1 MSEEINL
8 NQIEELAA
16 LPADVASGFA
26 YVSAKNGELVLG
38 EARTFNNSRVELG
51 PGSEYRLP
59 KGYYLENNVIVTA
72 STANSTSATATAA
85 DIMLGKT
92 AWVNGVKI
100 TGTARGFANLAQST
114 ATSGDILKSKTAY
127 NSNGDQLVGTIET
140 YKADGSPVVVDKGSG
155 SNVLVGYQDIWFG
168 GKFKTLKFKPGYY
181 PSLSVSIP
189 DIIATETTAT
199 MDDVLEGKTFI
210 SKDPDSNRIVD
221 RYFGRLNLTEKI
233 KETIKANTNFTADDL
248 LATKKGYNRDGNV
261 VTGTIQNVTN
271 TSAIVLGDSNNSY
284 TIPKGFHDGT
294 GKVIYNPATTA
305 PTTATADNI
314 ILGKT
319 AIGKNGEF
327 VTGTIL
333 NKGNV
338 HVDFGPADSGY
349 IPTYSAYKVYYESIV
364 INDKYAEFFE
374 SLDEVSE
381 DLVPSGMVFTDTTMG
396 LKVGRAA
403 KYTNRPEVILDGT
416 NKIYTIPKGFHDG
429 NGIVKLKLS
438 RSFLVDPSRYTDCT
452 PENTP
457 VNQIY
462 FNQDGEMKTG
472 KLSLATYESHP
483 SGKKYT
489 YTSGTNIEII
499 LNDAADMNRAIT
511 FSERNE
517 HGSGTSSQQN
527 DLFMLG
533 KLTNKKIFPY
543 ESASQYNKDNLEG
556 GYTVFAIP
564 TDVEQWGYRSYDFNK
579 TPHIV
584 YQPESANSIIRPNV
598 LNAKVASGTPWFSN
612 MLVRCINT
620 NQNPII
626 DDIVIKLYRF
636 TSANPDDTHRVCN
649 YEFSIPYIPQDNVN
663 PEYLKTCMEAT
674 TVLHDGL
681 EYNSRADAENYK
693 IYAVFSAP
701 FRVDLQHYKDSVR
714 DPYIGGNFSITFH
727 IYNKR
732 TNDYTY
738 ERDPACI
745 NDYVIRQLGWW
756 LDLSGKNPI
765 HVLPIDISFRN
776 IHMQ

>member
-72 STANSTSATATAA
+72 SAANSTSATATAA

-181 PSLSVSIP
+181 PNLSVSIP

-221 RYFGRLNLTEKI
+221 RYFGRLNLAEKI

-294 GKVIYNPATTA
+294 GKVIYNPATTT

-349 IPTYSAYKVYYESIV
+349 SPTYSAYKVYYESIV
-364 INDKYAEFFE
+364 INDKYVEFFE

-403 KYTNRPEVILDGT
+403 KYTNRPEVILNGT
-416 NKIYTIPKGFHDG
+416 NKTYTIPKGFHDG
-429 NGIVKLKLS
+429 NGIVKLKLEKT
-438 RSFLVDPSRYTDCT
+438 LLAEPEKYKDCT

-472 KLSLATYESHP
+472 RLSLATYESHP
-483 SGKKYT
+483 SGRSYL
-489 YTSGTNIEII
+489 YIEPPLGSLIS
-499 LNDAADMNRAIT
+499 LNDSNQMNRWI
-511 FSERNE
+511 S
-517 HGSGTSSQQN
+517 
-527 DLFMLG
+527 FMTRYPENSDSLSKLKTLNTLG
-533 KLTNKKIFPY
+533 MMNAFNRKFPQIG
-543 ESASQYNKDNLEG
+543 SASQYNKDNSEE

-579 TPHIV
+579 
-584 YQPESANSIIRPNV
+584 QQSIIYKIEPTNSVIKPNA
-598 LNAKVASGTPWFSN
+598 LNTKIASGTPWFSN
-612 MLVRCINT
+612 MLVECINSHKT
-620 NQNPII
+620 PII
-626 DDIVIKLYRF
+626 DDIVIKIRKITNVDKF
-636 TSANPDDTHRVCN
+636 EGDCI

-663 PEYLKTCMEAT
+663 LDYLKKCMEAT

-681 EYNSRADAENYK
+681 VYNSSADVDNYK
-693 IYAVFSAP
+693 IYATFSEP
-701 FRVDLQHYKDSVR
+701 FIVNLYHFKGFSTYT
-714 DPYIGGNFSITFH
+714 GGNFSITFH
-727 IYNKR
+727 VYNKR

-738 ERDPACI
+738 ERDPAFKT
-745 NDYVIRQLGWW
+745 DYVMRQLGFWINSSTENNAPQ
-756 LDLSGKNPI
+756 DIIPI
-765 HVLPIDISFRN
+765 EISFRN
-776 IHMQ
+776 IHM

>member
-92 AWVNGVKI
+92 AWVNGVKV

-127 NSNGDQLVGTIET
+127 NSNGDQLVGTIDSRAFGYSIEIDSDYNYSDYDNYT
-140 YKADGSPVVVDKGSG
+140 ESIRYFGPRK
-155 SNVLVGYQDIWFG
+155 LV
-168 GKFKTLKFKPGYY
+168 KFKPGYY
-181 PSLSVSIP
+181 PSLTFKLP
-189 DIIATETTAT
+189 DLSKTTAGAGDILRGKSAVYRVDNRT
-199 MDDVLEGKTFI
+199 FELREGTLDI
-210 SKDPDSNRIVD
+210 NQ
-221 RYFGRLNLTEKI
+221 KI
-233 KETIKANTNFTADDL
+233 KDNVKANTTLIAEDL

-261 VTGTIQNVTN
+261 VTGTMQNVTN

-284 TIPKGFHDGT
+284 TIPKGYHDGT

-338 HVDFGPADSGY
+338 HVDFGPEDSGY
-349 IPTYSAYKVYYESIV
+349 SPTYSAYKVYYESIT

-374 SLDEVSE
+374 ALDEVPE
-381 DLVPSGMVFTDTTMG
+381 DMVPSPMRFTDTTMG
-396 LKVGRAA
+396 FKVGKAT
-403 KYTNRPEVILDGT
+403 KYTNQPETILNGT
-416 NKIYTIPKGFHDG
+416 NKTYTIPKGFHDG

-438 RSFLVDPSRYTDCT
+438 RSFLVDPSRYIDCT

-462 FNQDGEMKTG
+462 FNQEGEMKTG
-472 KLSLATYESHP
+472 KLSLSTYESHP

-489 YTSGTNIEII
+489 YTDGTNIEII

-517 HGSGTSSQQN
+517 HGSGISSQQN

-584 YQPESANSIIRPNV
+584 YKPEAANSIIRPNV
-598 LNAKVASGTPWFSN
+598 LNAKIESGTPWFSN
-612 MLVRCINT
+612 MLVRCINSNKT
-620 NQNPII
+620 PII

-663 PEYLKTCMEAT
+663 TEYLKKCMEAT

-727 IYNKR
+727 VYNKR
-732 TNDYTY
+732 TNNYTY
-738 ERDPACI
+738 ERDPAFI
-745 NDYVIRQLGWW
+745 NDYVMRQLGWW

>member
-221 RYFGRLNLTEKI
+221 RYFGRLNLAEKV
-233 KETIKANTNFTADDL
+233 KETIKANTNFTAEDL

-261 VTGTIQNVTN
+261 VTGRMQNVTN

-284 TIPKGFHDGT
+284 TIPKGYHDGT
-294 GKVIYNPATTA
+294 GKVIYNSATTA
-305 PTTATADNI
+305 QLTATADNLI
-314 ILGKT
+314 YGKT
-319 AIGKNGEF
+319 AIGKNGERI
-327 VTGTIL
+327 TGTII
-333 NKGNV
+333 NKGSV
-338 HVDFGPADSGY
+338 HVDFGPGSEYVKSYRAFD
-349 IPTYSAYKVYYESIV
+349 AYFMQIEIYDY
-364 INDKYAEFFE
+364 YAEFFKKL
-374 SLDEVSE
+374 STLSE
-381 DLVPSGMVFTDTTMG
+381 DVVPTGIKFTDKTST
-396 LKVGRAA
+396 LKVGKAA
-403 KYTNRPEVILDGT
+403 LYNNQPEVILNGT
-416 NKIYTIPKGFHDG
+416 NKMYTIPKGFHDG
-429 NGIVKLKLS
+429 NGVVKLKLEKTA
-438 RSFLVDPSRYTDCT
+438 LPEPEKYKDCT

-489 YTSGTNIEII
+489 YTEGIDIEIVLNDNIE
-499 LNDAADMNRAIT
+499 MNRVIS
-511 FSERNE
+511 FSGRTNREII
-517 HGSGTSSQQN
+517 SQQTK
-527 DLFMLG
+527 LCSLG
-533 KLTNKKIFPY
+533 SSTNKKIPPADPY
-543 ESASQYNKDNLEG
+543 FQYNKDNSETL
-556 GYTVFAIP
+556 YTIFAIP
-564 TDVEQWGYRSYDFNK
+564 TDVEQWGYKTFDPDK
-579 TPHIV
+579 TPHIT
-584 YQPESANSIIRPNV
+584 YMPKSEDLSIRPKD
-598 LNAKVASGTPWFSN
+598 LYTKTPSGTPWFSN
-612 MLVRCINT
+612 MLAECVHSNK
-620 NQNPII
+620 QPII
-626 DDIVIKLYRF
+626 DDIVFKLQAF
-636 TSANPDDTHRVCN
+636 KSNNPDATSTICK
-649 YEFSIPYIPQDNVN
+649 YEFSIPYIPQNDVDT
-663 PEYLKTCMEAT
+663 EYLKKCMEAT

-681 EYNSRADAENYK
+681 EYNSKADADNYK
-693 IYAVFSAP
+693 IYAVFSSP
-701 FRVDLQHYKDSVR
+701 YTVELQHYKTSMRNVFV
-714 DPYIGGNFSITFH
+714 GGNFSITFH
-727 IYNKR
+727 VYNKR
-732 TNDYTY
+732 TNNYTY
-738 ERDPACI
+738 ERDPAAL
-745 NDYVIRQLGWW
+745 NDYVIRQLGVWF
-756 LDLSGKNPI
+756 DISGNDPI
-765 HVLPIDISFRN
+765 HILPVSISFRN

>member
-140 YKADGSPVVVDKGSG
+140 YKADGTPVVVDKGSG

-181 PSLSVSIP
+181 PNLSVSIP

-221 RYFGRLNLTEKI
+221 RYYGRLNLTEKI
-233 KETIKANTNFTADDL
+233 KETIKTNTNFTADDL

-349 IPTYSAYKVYYESIV
+349 SPTYSAYKVYYESIV

-374 SLDEVSE
+374 ALDEVPE
-381 DLVPSGMVFTDTTMG
+381 DMVPSPMRFTDTTMG
-396 LKVGRAA
+396 FKVGKAT
-403 KYTNRPEVILDGT
+403 KYTNQPETILNGT
-416 NKIYTIPKGFHDG
+416 NKTYTIPKGFHDG
-429 NGIVKLKLS
+429 NGVVKLKLEKTP
-438 RSFLVDPSRYTDCT
+438 LAEPEKYKDCT

-472 KLSLATYESHP
+472 RLSLATYESHP
-483 SGKKYT
+483 SGRSYL
-489 YTSGTNIEII
+489 YIEPPLGSHIS
-499 LNDAADMNRAIT
+499 LNDSNQMNRWI
-511 FSERNE
+511 S
-517 HGSGTSSQQN
+517 
-527 DLFMLG
+527 FMTRYPENSDSLSKLKTLNTLG
-533 KLTNKKIFPY
+533 MMNAFNRKFPQI
-543 ESASQYNKDNLEG
+543 ESASQYNKDNSEE

-579 TPHIV
+579 QQSIV
-584 YQPESANSIIRPNV
+584 YKIEPTNSVTKPNV
-598 LNAKVASGTPWFSN
+598 LNTKIASGTPWFSN
-612 MLVRCINT
+612 MLVECINSHKT
-620 NQNPII
+620 PII
-626 DDIVIKLYRF
+626 DDIVIKIRKITNVDKF
-636 TSANPDDTHRVCN
+636 EGDCI

-663 PEYLKTCMEAT
+663 LDYLKKCMDAT

-681 EYNSRADAENYK
+681 VYNSSADVDNYK
-693 IYAVFSAP
+693 IYATFSEP
-701 FRVDLQHYKDSVR
+701 FIVNLYHFKGFSTYT
-714 DPYIGGNFSITFH
+714 GGNFSITFH
-727 IYNKR
+727 VYNKR

-738 ERDPACI
+738 ERDPAFKT
-745 NDYVIRQLGWW
+745 DQVMRQLGFWINSSTENNAPQ
-756 LDLSGKNPI
+756 DIIPI
-765 HVLPIDISFRN
+765 EISFRN
-776 IHMQ
+776 IHM

>member
-1 MSEEINL
+1 MSEEISL

-59 KGYYLENNVIVTA
+59 KGYYLENNVIVTS

-114 ATSGDILKSKTAY
+114 ATPGDILKTKTAY
-127 NSNGDQLVGTIET
+127 NSNGDQLIGTIET
-140 YKADGSPVVVDKGSG
+140 RA
-155 SNVLVGYQDIWFG
+155 NGYAIDIDSAYSYSEWDNYTQNIVFFG
-168 GKFKTLKFKPGYY
+168 PKKQIKFKPGYY
-181 PSLSVSIP
+181 P
-189 DIIATETTAT
+189 
-199 MDDVLEGKTFI
+199 
-210 SKDPDSNRIVD
+210 
-221 RYFGRLNLTEKI
+221 NLTFKLPDLSKVTAGPGDILKGKSTVYRVDNSTVELREGTLDLNQKI
-233 KETIKANTNFTADDL
+233 KEEVKANTTLTAEDL
-248 LATKKGYNRDGNV
+248 LANKKGYNRDGNV

-349 IPTYSAYKVYYESIV
+349 SPTYSAYKVYYESIT

-374 SLDEVSE
+374 ALDEVPE
-381 DLVPSGMVFTDTTMG
+381 DMVPSPMRFTDTTMG
-396 LKVGRAA
+396 FKVGKAT
-403 KYTNRPEVILDGT
+403 KYTNQPETILNGT
-416 NKIYTIPKGFHDG
+416 NKTYTIPKGFHDG
-429 NGIVKLKLS
+429 NGIVKLKLEKTP
-438 RSFLVDPSRYTDCT
+438 LAEPEKYKDCT

-457 VNQIY
+457 INQIY

-483 SGKKYT
+483 SGRSYL
-489 YTSGTNIEII
+489 YIEPPLGSHIS
-499 LNDAADMNRAIT
+499 LNDSNQMNRWI
-511 FSERNE
+511 S
-517 HGSGTSSQQN
+517 
-527 DLFMLG
+527 FMTRYPENSDSLSKLKTLNTLG
-533 KLTNKKIFPY
+533 MMNAFNRKFPQIG
-543 ESASQYNKDNLEG
+543 SASQYNKDNSEE

-579 TPHIV
+579 QQSIV
-584 YQPESANSIIRPNV
+584 YKIEPTNSVIKPNA
-598 LNAKVASGTPWFSN
+598 LNTKIASGTPWFSN
-612 MLVRCINT
+612 MLVECINSHKT
-620 NQNPII
+620 PII
-626 DDIVIKLYRF
+626 DDIVIKIRKITNVDKF
-636 TSANPDDTHRVCN
+636 EGDCI

-663 PEYLKTCMEAT
+663 LDYLKKCMDAT

-681 EYNSRADAENYK
+681 VYNSSADVDNYK
-693 IYAVFSAP
+693 IYATFSEP
-701 FRVDLQHYKDSVR
+701 FIVNLYHFKGFSTYT
-714 DPYIGGNFSITFH
+714 GGNFSITFH
-727 IYNKR
+727 VYNKR

-738 ERDPACI
+738 ERDPAFKT
-745 NDYVIRQLGWW
+745 DYVMRQLGFWINSSTENNAPQ
-756 LDLSGKNPI
+756 DIIPI
-765 HVLPIDISFRN
+765 EISFRN
-776 IHMQ
+776 IHM

>member
-127 NSNGDQLVGTIET
+127 NSNGDRLVGTIET
-140 YKADGSPVVVDKGSG
+140 HNPSGPINIDAGGGSAYLIDY
-155 SNVLVGYQDIWFG
+155 NNIYFG

-181 PSLSVSIP
+181 PNLTLSIP

-221 RYFGRLNLTEKI
+221 RYFGRLNLAEKI

-349 IPTYSAYKVYYESIV
+349 SPTYSAYKVYYESIV

-374 SLDEVSE
+374 ALDEVPE
-381 DLVPSGMVFTDTTMG
+381 DMVPSPMRFTDTKMG
-396 LKVGRAA
+396 FKVGKAT
-403 KYTNRPEVILDGT
+403 KYTNQPETILNGT
-416 NKIYTIPKGFHDG
+416 NKTYTIPKGFHDG
-429 NGIVKLKLS
+429 NGVVKLKLEKTP
-438 RSFLVDPSRYTDCT
+438 LPEPEKYKDCI

-472 KLSLATYESHP
+472 RLSLATYESHP
-483 SGKKYT
+483 SGRSYL
-489 YTSGTNIEII
+489 YIEPPLGSLIS
-499 LNDAADMNRAIT
+499 LNDSNQMNRWI
-511 FSERNE
+511 S
-517 HGSGTSSQQN
+517 
-527 DLFMLG
+527 FMTRYPENSDSLSKLKTLNTLG
-533 KLTNKKIFPY
+533 MMNAFNRKFPQIG
-543 ESASQYNKDNLEG
+543 SASQYNKDNSEE

-579 TPHIV
+579 QQSIV
-584 YQPESANSIIRPNV
+584 YKIEPTNSVIKPNA
-598 LNAKVASGTPWFSN
+598 LNMKIASGTPWFSN
-612 MLVRCINT
+612 MLVECINSHKT
-620 NQNPII
+620 PII
-626 DDIVIKLYRF
+626 DDIVIKIRKITNVDKF
-636 TSANPDDTHRVCN
+636 EGDCI

-663 PEYLKTCMEAT
+663 LDYLKKCMDAT

-681 EYNSRADAENYK
+681 VYNSSADVDNYK
-693 IYAVFSAP
+693 IYATFSEP
-701 FRVDLQHYKDSVR
+701 FIVNLYHFKGFSTYT
-714 DPYIGGNFSITFH
+714 GGNFSITFH
-727 IYNKR
+727 VYNKR

-738 ERDPACI
+738 ERDPAFKT
-745 NDYVIRQLGWW
+745 DYVMRQLGFWINSSTENNAPQ
-756 LDLSGKNPI
+756 DIIPI
-765 HVLPIDISFRN
+765 EISFRN
-776 IHMQ
+776 IHM

>member
-59 KGYYLENNVIVTA
+59 KGYYLENNVIVTS

-140 YKADGSPVVVDKGSG
+140 YKADGTPVVVDKGSG
-155 SNVLVGYQDIWFG
+155 NNVLVGYQDIWFG

-181 PSLSVSIP
+181 PNLSVSIP

-221 RYFGRLNLTEKI
+221 RYYGRLNLAEKV

-294 GKVIYNPATTA
+294 GKVIYNSATTA
-305 PTTATADNI
+305 QLTATADTLI
-314 ILGKT
+314 YGKT
-319 AIGKNGEF
+319 AIGMNGERI
-327 VTGTIL
+327 TGTIR

-338 HVDFGPADSGY
+338 HVDFGPGSEYVKSYLAVD
-349 IPTYSAYKVYYESIV
+349 AYFMQIEIY
-364 INDKYAEFFE
+364 DWYAEFFKK
-374 SLDEVSE
+374 LGTVSE
-381 DLVPSGMVFTDTTMG
+381 DVVPTGIKFTDKTST
-396 LKVGRAA
+396 LKVGKAA
-403 KYTNRPEVILDGT
+403 LYNNQPEVILNGT
-416 NKIYTIPKGFHDG
+416 NKTYTIPKGFHDG
-429 NGIVKLKLS
+429 NGVVKLKLEKTP
-438 RSFLVDPSRYTDCT
+438 LPEPEKYKDCT

-472 KLSLATYESHP
+472 KLSLATYESHQ

-489 YTSGTNIEII
+489 YTEGTDIEIV
-499 LNDAADMNRAIT
+499 LNDNDEMNRIIS
-511 FSERNE
+511 FSGRTDP
-517 HGSGTSSQQN
+517 GTVSRQTKLCS
-527 DLFMLG
+527 LG
-533 KLTNKKIFPY
+533 NLTNKKIPPADPY
-543 ESASQYNKDNLEG
+543 FQYNKDNSETL
-556 GYTVFAIP
+556 YTIFAIP
-564 TDVEQWGYRSYDFNK
+564 TDVEQWGYRTFNPDK
-579 TPHIV
+579 TPHIT
-584 YQPESANSIIRPNV
+584 YMPKSENLHIQPKD
-598 LNAKVASGTPWFSN
+598 LYTKTQSGTPWFSN
-612 MLVRCINT
+612 MLTECVHSNK
-620 NQNPII
+620 QPII
-626 DDIVIKLYRF
+626 DDIVFKLHSF
-636 TSANPDDTHRVCN
+636 TSNNPDATSSICK
-649 YEFSIPYIPQDNVN
+649 YEFSIPYIPQNEVN
-663 PEYLKTCMEAT
+663 AEYLKKCMEAT

-681 EYNSRADAENYK
+681 EYNSKADAENYK
-693 IYAVFSAP
+693 IYAVFSSP
-701 FRVDLQHYKDSVR
+701 YTVELQHYKTSMR
-714 DPYIGGNFSITFH
+714 DVFVGGNFSITFH

-756 LDLSGKNPI
+756 LELSGKTPI
-765 HVLPIDISFRN
+765 HVLPVSISFRN

>member
-72 STANSTSATATAA
+72 STANSTAATATAA

-140 YKADGSPVVVDKGSG
+140 YKANGSPVAVDKGSD
-155 SNVLVGYQDIWFG
+155 SDVLVGYQDIWFG

-181 PSLSVSIP
+181 PNLSVLIP

-221 RYFGRLNLTEKI
+221 RYFGRLNLAEKI

-248 LATKKGYNRDGNV
+248 LATKKGYNRDGNI

-349 IPTYSAYKVYYESIV
+349 SPTYSAYKVYYESIT
-364 INDKYAEFFE
+364 INDKYADFFE
-374 SLDEVSE
+374 ALDEVPE
-381 DLVPSGMVFTDTTMG
+381 DMVPSPMRFTDTTMG
-396 LKVGRAA
+396 FKVGKAT
-403 KYTNRPEVILDGT
+403 KYTNQPETILNGT
-416 NKIYTIPKGFHDG
+416 NKTYTIPKGFHDG
-429 NGIVKLKLS
+429 KGVVKFKLS

-462 FNQDGEMKTG
+462 FNQEGEMKTG

-483 SGKKYT
+483 SSSTEKVYNST
-489 YTSGTNIEII
+489 LADSAAANRVISFMSRYNISG
-499 LNDAADMNRAIT
+499 LGD
-511 FSERNE
+511 
-517 HGSGTSSQQN
+517 GN
-527 DLFMLG
+527 DLGRF
-533 KLTNKKIFPY
+533 KNVAIPINK
-543 ESASQYNKDNLEG
+543 SASQYNKDNSEVP
-556 GYTVFAIP
+556 YTIFAIP
-564 TDVEQWGYRSYDFNK
+564 TDVEQWGYIDNVDEDGEEVTYRLERD
-579 TPHIV
+579 
-584 YQPESANSIIRPNV
+584 NSIIRPNII
-598 LNAKVASGTPWFSN
+598 NAKISTKTPWFSN
-612 MLVRCINT
+612 MLTRYALSNNI
-620 NQNPII
+620 PII
-626 DDIVIKLYRF
+626 DDIVIKFYSGSIADIVGSSNIPR
-636 TSANPDDTHRVCN
+636 DRCI
-649 YEFSIPYIPQDNVN
+649 YEISIPYIPQDNVN
-663 PEYLKTCMEAT
+663 EEYLRKCAEST
-674 TVLHDGL
+674 TVIHDAFR
-681 EYNSRADAENYK
+681 YISQSDAENYK
-693 IYAVFSAP
+693 IFATFSKP
-701 FRVDLQHYKDSVR
+701 YTTKLQDTSSGFN
-714 DPYIGGNFSITFH
+714 PYLGGNFSITFH
-727 IYNKR
+727 VYNKKK
-732 TNDYTY
+732 NNYTY
-738 ERDPACI
+738 ERDI
-745 NDYVIRQLGWW
+745 RFKDDYVMRQLGIWSN
-756 LDLSGKNPI
+756 DSSAATDIIPI
-765 HVLPIDISFRN
+765 SISFRN
-776 IHMQ
+776 IHM

>member
-114 ATSGDILKSKTAY
+114 ATPGDILKTKTAY
-127 NSNGDQLVGTIET
+127 NSNGDQLIGTIET
-140 YKADGSPVVVDKGSG
+140 RA
-155 SNVLVGYQDIWFG
+155 NGYAIDIDSAYSYSEWDNYTQNIVFFG
-168 GKFKTLKFKPGYY
+168 PKKQIKFKPGYY
-181 PSLSVSIP
+181 P
-189 DIIATETTAT
+189 
-199 MDDVLEGKTFI
+199 
-210 SKDPDSNRIVD
+210 
-221 RYFGRLNLTEKI
+221 NLTFKLPDLSKVTAGPGDILKGKSTVYRVDNSTVELREGTLDLNQKI
-233 KETIKANTNFTADDL
+233 KEEVKANTTLTAEDL
-248 LATKKGYNRDGNV
+248 LANKKGYNRDGNV

-349 IPTYSAYKVYYESIV
+349 SPTYSAYKVYYESIT

-374 SLDEVSE
+374 ALDEVPE
-381 DLVPSGMVFTDTTMG
+381 DMVPSPMRFTDTTMG
-396 LKVGRAA
+396 FKVGKAT
-403 KYTNRPEVILDGT
+403 KYTNQPETILNGT
-416 NKIYTIPKGFHDG
+416 NKTYTIPKGFHDG

-483 SGKKYT
+483 SSSTEKVYDST
-489 YTSGTNIEII
+489 LADSAAANRVISFMSRYNI
-499 LNDAADMNRAIT
+499 
-511 FSERNE
+511 
-517 HGSGTSSQQN
+517 SSLGDGN
-527 DLFMLG
+527 DLGRF
-533 KLTNKKIFPY
+533 KNVAIPINK
-543 ESASQYNKDNLEG
+543 SASQYNKDNSEVS
-556 GYTVFAIP
+556 YTIFAIP
-564 TDVEQWGYRSYDFNK
+564 TDVEQWGYIDNVDEDGEEVTYRLERD
-579 TPHIV
+579 
-584 YQPESANSIIRPNV
+584 NSIIRPNTI
-598 LNAKVASGTPWFSN
+598 NAKISTKTPWFSN
-612 MLVRCINT
+612 MLTRYALSNNI
-620 NQNPII
+620 PII
-626 DDIVIKLYRF
+626 DDIVIKFYSGSIADIVGGSNIPKDR
-636 TSANPDDTHRVCN
+636 CI
-649 YEFSIPYIPQDNVN
+649 YEISIPYIPQDNVN
-663 PEYLKTCMEAT
+663 EEYLRKCAEST
-674 TVLHDGL
+674 TVIHDAFR
-681 EYNSRADAENYK
+681 YISQSDAENYK
-693 IYAVFSAP
+693 IFATFSKP
-701 FRVDLQHYKDSVR
+701 YTTKLQDTSSGFN
-714 DPYIGGNFSITFH
+714 PYLGGNFSITFH
-727 IYNKR
+727 VYNKKK
-732 TNDYTY
+732 NNYTY
-738 ERDPACI
+738 ERDI
-745 NDYVIRQLGWW
+745 RFKDDYVMRQLGIWSN
-756 LDLSGKNPI
+756 DSSAATDVIPI
-765 HVLPIDISFRN
+765 SISFRN

>member
-114 ATSGDILKSKTAY
+114 ATAGDIIKSKTAY

-155 SNVLVGYQDIWFG
+155 SDVLIGYNNIWFG

-181 PSLSVSIP
+181 PNLSVSIP

-221 RYFGRLNLTEKI
+221 RYFGRLNLAEKV
-233 KETIKANTNFTADDL
+233 KETIKANTNFTAEDL

-261 VTGTIQNVTN
+261 ITGTMQNVTN

-284 TIPKGFHDGT
+284 TIPKGYHDGT
-294 GKVIYNPATTA
+294 GKVIYNSATTA
-305 PTTATADNI
+305 QLTATADNL

-319 AIGKNGEF
+319 AIGKNGKRI
-327 VTGTIL
+327 TGTIL
-333 NKGNV
+333 NKG
-338 HVDFGPADSGY
+338 HVTVNFGPKKLGY
-349 IPTYSAYKVYYESIV
+349 TTDYYISNVYVQSVTIQ
-364 INDKYAEFFE
+364 DWYAELFKT
-374 SLDEVSE
+374 LGTIPE
-381 DLVPSGMVFTDTTMG
+381 DMVANGLVFTDKTQDKKTG
-396 LKVGRAA
+396 KATV
-403 KYTNRPEVILDGT
+403 YNNQPEVVLNGN
-416 NKIYTIPKGFHDG
+416 NKTYTIPKGFHDG
-429 NGIVKLKLS
+429 NGIVKLKLEKTP
-438 RSFLVDPSRYTDCT
+438 LPEPEKYKDCT

-483 SGKKYT
+483 TGGSYI
-489 YTSGTNIEII
+489 YIEPPLGSII
-499 LNDAADMNRAIT
+499 TLDNSDQMNRWISFMT
-511 FSERNE
+511 RYPENSE
-517 HGSGTSSQQN
+517 SLT
-527 DLFMLG
+527 
-533 KLTNKKIFPY
+533 KLKKLNTLAKLNGFNKKFPQF
-543 ESASQYNKDNLEG
+543 EPASQYNKDNSEE

-564 TDVEQWGYRSYDFNK
+564 TDVEQWGYRSYDFDK
-579 TPHIV
+579 QKIV
-584 YQPESANSIIRPNV
+584 YKIEPTNSIIKPNI
-598 LNAKVASGTPWFSN
+598 LNTKIASGTPWFSN
-612 MLVRCINT
+612 MLVECINSHKT
-620 NQNPII
+620 PII
-626 DDIVIKLYRF
+626 DDIVIKMRKITNIDKF
-636 TSANPDDTHRVCN
+636 EGNCI

-663 PEYLKTCMEAT
+663 SDYLKKCMEAT

-681 EYNSRADAENYK
+681 VYNSSADVDNYK
-693 IYAVFSAP
+693 IYATFSQP
-701 FRVDLQHYKDSVR
+701 FIVNLYHFKGFSTYT
-714 DPYIGGNFSITFH
+714 GGNFSITFH
-727 IYNKR
+727 VYNKR

-738 ERDPACI
+738 ERDPAFKT
-745 NDYVIRQLGWW
+745 DYAMRQLGIWINSSTEGEAPQ
-756 LDLSGKNPI
+756 DIIPI
-765 HVLPIDISFRN
+765 EISFRN
-776 IHMQ
+776 IHM

>member
-140 YKADGSPVVVDKGSG
+140 HNPSG
-155 SNVLVGYQDIWFG
+155 PINIDAGGESAYLIDYNNIYFG

-181 PSLSVSIP
+181 PNLTLSIP

-221 RYFGRLNLTEKI
+221 RYFGRLNLAEKV

-248 LATKKGYNRDGNV
+248 LATKKGYNRDGTV

-294 GKVIYNPATTA
+294 GKVIYNSATTA
-305 PTTATADNI
+305 QLTATADNLI
-314 ILGKT
+314 FGKT
-319 AIGKNGEF
+319 AIGKNGERI
-327 VTGTIL
+327 TGTII
-333 NKGNV
+333 NKGSV
-338 HVDFGPADSGY
+338 HVDFGPGSEYVKSYRAFD
-349 IPTYSAYKVYYESIV
+349 AYFMQIEIYDY
-364 INDKYAEFFE
+364 YAEFFKK
-374 SLDEVSE
+374 LGTVSE
-381 DLVPSGMVFTDTTMG
+381 DVVPTGIKFTDKTST
-396 LKVGRAA
+396 LKVGKAA
-403 KYTNRPEVILDGT
+403 LYNNQSEVILNGA
-416 NKIYTIPKGFHDG
+416 NKTYTIPKGFHDG
-429 NGIVKLKLS
+429 NGTVKLKLEKTP
-438 RSFLVDPSRYTDCT
+438 LAEPEKYKDCT

-489 YTSGTNIEII
+489 YTDGTDIEIV
-499 LNDAADMNRAIT
+499 LNDDVNMNRIIS
-511 FSERNE
+511 FSERANRE
-517 HGSGTSSQQN
+517 AASQQSK
-527 DLFMLG
+527 LYSLG
-533 KLTNKKIFPY
+533 SLTNKKIPPVDPY
-543 ESASQYNKDNLEG
+543 FQYNKDNSETL
-556 GYTVFAIP
+556 YTIFAIP
-564 TDVEQWGYRSYDFNK
+564 TDVEQWGYRTFDPNK
-579 TPHIV
+579 TPHIT
-584 YQPESANSIIRPNV
+584 YMPKSENLTIQPKDLHTKTP
-598 LNAKVASGTPWFSN
+598 SGTPWFSN
-612 MLVRCINT
+612 MLANCVNS
-620 NQNPII
+620 NKLPII
-626 DDIVIKLYRF
+626 DDIVFKLYAID
-636 TSANPDDTHRVCN
+636 SKHIDTASSICR
-649 YEFSIPYIPQDNVN
+649 YEFSIPYIPPQNDVN
-663 PEYLKTCMEAT
+663 TEYLKKCMEAT

-681 EYNSRADAENYK
+681 EYNSKADADNYK
-693 IYAVFSAP
+693 IYAVFSSP
-701 FRVDLQHYKDSVR
+701 YTVELQHYKTSVR
-714 DPYIGGNFSITFH
+714 NVFVGGNFSITFH

-738 ERDPACI
+738 ERDPAAL
-745 NDYVIRQLGWW
+745 NDYVIRQLGVWF
-756 LDLSGKNPI
+756 DLSGKDPI
-765 HVLPIDISFRN
+765 HILPVSISFRN
-776 IHMQ
+776 IHM